1 MSFLFSKIES
11 IHNLDDFYELVNEKM
26 KKPQEVAFNIE
37 EKKLKE
43 KKKSLL
49 KVLNIVTKKID
60 KHKGILYG
68 GYALNELLPKELKF
82 YEKTEIPDYDFFV
95 NDAEKVS
102 KDIADKLK
110 IKNNPYTE
118 VRYAMHDGTYKV
130 FTNFESV
137 ADVTQISKSEYD
149 ILFNKSI
156 KHKTNLTTTVRLA
169 PIEFLKAVA
178 YLELC
183 LPIGSS
189 FRWTK
194 TFERIMRFEKANPI
208 KHISSN
214 NNLTINDVF
223 KNNELPVSFK
233 KIHGVVR
240 QYIKLN
246 ELVHINLNAVHL
258 FTYLDNKKSKDL
270 SIQKKMIIPL
280 QILSVNVDDTVNDIT
295 SKLRAYKFE
304 YIIKSYDAFK
314 TFIPKKTIIK
324 VKDTKTGKYYKLV
337 SIYDANER
345 CFAYIKRRNS
355 RYVSIY
361 FLIYIYY
368 FKELIEEKDENKV
381 ILYTL
386 YKIMNNE
393 KTHAKLINLFTDK
406 CFGNEHTMSAIKQ
419 DRWDNK
425 KKALF
430 YRP

>member
-11 IHNLDDFYELVNEKM
+11 IHQLDDFYEFVNEKM
-26 KKPQEVAFNIE
+26 KKPQEVAFGIE
-37 EKKLKE
+37 ERKLKE

-49 KVLNIVTKKID
+49 NVLNIVTKKID

-82 YEKTEIPDYDFFV
+82 YEDTEIPDYDFFV
-95 NDAEKVS
+95 TDAETVS
-102 KDIADKLK
+102 KEIADKLK
-110 IKNNPYTE
+110 MKNNPYTE

-137 ADVTQISKSEYD
+137 ADVTEISKKEYEVLLD
-149 ILFNKSI
+149 KSI
-156 KHKTNLTTTVRLA
+156 EHRINLTTSVRLA

-194 TFERIMRFEKANPI
+194 TFERLLRFEKANPL
-208 KHISSN
+208 KKMN
-214 NNLTINDVF
+214 NDVTINDVF
-223 KNNELPVSFK
+223 KKLELPKSLSEIHQTIK
-233 KIHGVVR
+233 KH
-240 QYIKLN
+240 IKLN
-246 ELVHINLNAVHL
+246 ELVNINLNAVHM
-258 FTYLDNKKSKDL
+258 FTYLDNKKSGDL
-270 SIQKKMIIPL
+270 SIEKKMIIPL
-280 QILSVNVDDTVNDIT
+280 QVLSANIDDTVNEIT
-295 SKLRAYKFE
+295 RKLRAYKFE
-304 YIIKSYDAFK
+304 YKVKLYDDFK
-314 TFIPKKTIIK
+314 TFIPKKTVIK
-324 VKDTKTGKYYKLV
+324 VKDKETNEYYKLI
-337 SIYDANER
+337 SIYDATER

-361 FLIYIYY
+361 FLMYIYY
-368 FKELIEEKDENKV
+368 FKELVEESDENKIV
-381 ILYTL
+381 LHTL
-386 YKIMNNE
+386 YEIMANE
-393 KTHAKLINLFTDK
+393 KTHAKLINMFTDK

-419 DRWDNK
+419 NRWDNK